1 MPPKQNDA
9 DLKTDIADIKSS
21 LEFICKS
28 VDELKKSNGVNEKII
43 NDILSAMKIKD
54 QRIDDIERRVN
65 DLEQHSRKRN
75 IIVTG
80 LNVHSYAHAATRTRS
95 TRGSTQTDGE
105 DVSESN
111 EMRKHFVKFAKDKL
125 NVSVEEI
132 EITAIHDLPK
142 RKDGTTPVIVQLL
155 SVDKKTDLISLSVV
169 KFNGLLYDSFV
180 LYCSYSFTL
189 FLYHYIIG
197 HVSTIYY
204 HPTI

>member
-28 VDELKKSNGVNEKII
+28 VDELKKSNGINEKII

-54 QRIDDIERRVN
+54 QRIDDLERRVN

-111 EMRKHFVKFAKDKL
+111 EMRKH
-125 NVSVEEI
+125 
-132 EITAIHDLPK
+132 
-142 RKDGTTPVIVQLL
+142 
-155 SVDKKTDLISLSVV
+155 VV
-169 KFNGLLYDSFV
+169 KFPKETERVGGGDRN
-180 LYCSYSFTL
+180 
-189 FLYHYIIG
+189 HG
-197 HVSTIYY
+197 HPRPSETQGWHNPCHRPVAVS
-204 HPTI
+204 